1 MKTVLR
7 SPFSVLVLAVL
18 CLIPSLFFA
27 CYNDS
32 AGSKNRADEFFEDNP
47 TTIMWD
53 EKTSGVIKSYEA
65 DVEVYSMNNRKD
77 LGTKLQDKYRIIM
90 KEINGKMYTRLD
102 FDPAFSN
109 GAFRSIISDG
119 SEVILFDTKTE
130 KIEQRM
136 VIGDKISPNLKF
148 FEGDSYLSRVNLSLI
163 KSNAKKL
170 AFDVAE
176 DEESNVMVIELP
188 SQLIKINGLDK
199 RISTSIFFDMEE
211 ETLLSTEI
219 VEVSDNG
226 TEITTTTQPVYIED
240 NGVPV
245 KIGEITVIDSKV
257 SELVKGF
264 EEGYPV
270 INTPDDVPT
279 IDKEAADKMV
289 AEGSAMPNN
298 NVIFGNPADLSSTET
313 VITMCKEVKLNQVDE
328 KAFKLIRGGK

>member
-1 MKTVLR
+1 
-7 SPFSVLVLAVL
+7 
-18 CLIPSLFFA
+18 
-27 CYNDS
+27 
-32 AGSKNRADEFFEDNP
+32 
-47 TTIMWD
+47 
-53 EKTSGVIKSYEA
+53 
-65 DVEVYSMNNRKD
+65 
-77 LGTKLQDKYRIIM
+77 
-90 KEINGKMYTRLD
+90 
-102 FDPAFSN
+102 
-109 GAFRSIISDG
+109 
-119 SEVILFDTKTE
+119 
-130 KIEQRM
+130 M